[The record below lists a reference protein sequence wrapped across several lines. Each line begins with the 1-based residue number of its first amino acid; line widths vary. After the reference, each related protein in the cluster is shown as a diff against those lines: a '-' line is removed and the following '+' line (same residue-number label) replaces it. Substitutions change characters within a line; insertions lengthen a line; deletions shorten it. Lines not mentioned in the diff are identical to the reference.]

1 MQTMLLRLAEQGFA
15 EQGLAAE
22 TVRRILAAFP
32 EPPEEI
38 ATGDAGSRLRAAN
51 ARLVEP
57 LTDRELEVLA
67 LLRERLS
74 NKEIAH
80 MLGLSPA
87 TVKRYTVNLY
97 GKLGVGKRRDAVI
110 KAEALGILPP
120 R

>member
-1 MQTMLLRLAEQGFA
+1 MQTLLLRLAGQGV
-15 EQGLAAE
+15 AAE

-32 EPPEEI
+32 EPRKKT
-38 ATGDAGSRLRAAN
+38 ATGHAGSGIHAAN

-80 MLGLSPA
+80 KLSLSPM
-87 TVKRYTVNLY
+87 TVKRHLVNLY
-97 GKLGVGKRRDAVI
+97 GKLGVNKRWDAVI
-110 KAEALGILPP
+110 KAEALEILPP

>member
-1 MQTMLLRLAEQGFA
+1 M
-15 EQGLAAE
+15 
-22 TVRRILAAFP
+22 
-32 EPPEEI
+32 
-38 ATGDAGSRLRAAN
+38 
-51 ARLVEP
+51 
-57 LTDRELEVLA
+57 
-67 LLRERLS
+67 LRERLS

-97 GKLGVGKRRDAVI
+97 GKLGVGKRSDAVI